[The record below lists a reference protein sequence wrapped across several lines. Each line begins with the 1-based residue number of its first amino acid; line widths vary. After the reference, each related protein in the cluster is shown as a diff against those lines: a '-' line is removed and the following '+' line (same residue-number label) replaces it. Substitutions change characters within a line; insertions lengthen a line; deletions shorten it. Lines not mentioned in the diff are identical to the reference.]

1 MTKFAVLLAIYI
13 TSFVVIMACG
23 VGQTRPA
30 FVIDWYHVAFAF
42 MYMAIPA
49 LLGFI
54 IAMKMVKEWKK

>member
-1 MTKFAVLLAIYI
+1 MTKFAVILAVYI
-13 TSFVVIMACG
+13 TAFVVMMACNAG
-23 VGQTRPA
+23 KTRPA

-54 IAMKMVKEWKK
+54 IAMKMVREWKK

>member
-1 MTKFAVLLAIYI
+1 MTKFAVILAVYI
-13 TSFVVIMACG
+13 TAFVVIMACG
-23 VGQTRPA
+23 VGETRPA